1 LIGGRY
7 TLAILALVLG
17 ALVKFLPVLMLPA
30 ALAIAWRELSAA
42 GQRRGGSEN
51 RSRIAHHASRFTPHL
66 RFLLVTGLAAI
77 ALVAIA
83 YAPFWRGL
91 ETLSIE
97 RRQGLMTSSLPAAA
111 WAMLQISWG
120 QQPASERISL
130 IAAGMTA
137 LFALWQTVWA
147 WRDSDWLSFP
157 RAAFNIL
164 MFYLLLTCLWFQ
176 NWYAI
181 WPLGL
186 AALLPAGFEL
196 RLAVL
201 FSFAALAK
209 PLIFE
214 PLWLWQRPLPPKPWR
229 ELRLGPAVM
238 LLPWLY
244 VLYAWLQPRLPRRPS
259 IPSQFPIDNSQ
270 FPIDNSQLTIDH

>member
-1 LIGGRY
+1 
-7 TLAILALVLG
+7 
-17 ALVKFLPVLMLPA
+17 
-30 ALAIAWRELSAA
+30 
-42 GQRRGGSEN
+42 
-51 RSRIAHHASRFTPHL
+51 
-66 RFLLVTGLAAI
+66 
-77 ALVAIA
+77 
-83 YAPFWRGL
+83 
-91 ETLSIE
+91 
-97 RRQGLMTSSLPAAA
+97 
-111 WAMLQISWG
+111 
-120 QQPASERISL
+120 
-130 IAAGMTA
+130 
-137 LFALWQTVWA
+137 
-147 WRDSDWLSFP
+147 
-157 RAAFNIL
+157 
-164 MFYLLLTCLWFQ
+164 LLTCLWFQ

-270 FPIDNSQLTIDH
+270 FPIDN